1 MKASETGSIVK
12 SPVAKRPSGRSAKP
26 VCLSAE
32 GTRKRGN
39 FSDRKRWGAQTLT
52 ERKRPRARRPTG
64 IDAVAEARTRMR
76 RQRSVE
82 GERSTARGDQGK
94 RESASY

>member
-52 ERKRPRARRPTG
+52 ERKRPRARKCPRAGCTAKHRGGELMP
-64 IDAVAEARTRMR
+64 EEER
-76 RQRSVE
+76 RQLLLE
-82 GERSTARGDQGK
+82 ALGA
-94 RESASY
+94 